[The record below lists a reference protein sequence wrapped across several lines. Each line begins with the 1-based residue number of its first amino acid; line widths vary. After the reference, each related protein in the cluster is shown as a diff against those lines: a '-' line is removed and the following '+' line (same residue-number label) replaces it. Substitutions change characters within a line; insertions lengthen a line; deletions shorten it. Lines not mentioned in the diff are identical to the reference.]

1 MDTSRPPSLCLASAS
16 PRRSALLTQIGV
28 PHRIDAAHID
38 ESLCRGETPGQYVE
52 RLATGK
58 AAAIAADPGRSHGLP
73 VLGAD
78 TAVILGERVFGK
90 PASLD
95 AALEMLLALGGRTH
109 EVLSAVA
116 LCDARGMR
124 ARVSR
129 TRVTLRPID
138 AAEIRA
144 YWASGE
150 PRDKAGGYAIQGLAA
165 VFIEHIDGSYS
176 GVMGLP
182 LFETAALLAE
192 AGVPHWQSAAGGR
205 GVA

>member
-1 MDTSRPPSLCLASAS
+1 
-16 PRRSALLTQIGV
+16 
-28 PHRIDAAHID
+28 
-38 ESLCRGETPGQYVE
+38 
-52 RLATGK
+52 
-58 AAAIAADPGRSHGLP
+58 
-73 VLGAD
+73 
-78 TAVILGERVFGK
+78 
-90 PASLD
+90 
-95 AALEMLLALGGRTH
+95 
-109 EVLSAVA
+109 
-116 LCDARGMR
+116 MR

-165 VFIEHIDGSYS
+165 IFIEHIDGSYS

-182 LFETAALLAE
+182 LFDTAALLAE
-192 AGVPHWQSAAGGR
+192 AGELHWQSAVGGR